1 MDFQGHGKIEA
12 ILGRVFK
19 RWAMTFNSHSVTIV
33 SPQPGEVNKRS
44 EAMKRMRRNHEATF
58 KTQMA
63 FAAVKGDKALVEWAE
78 KLAWRL
84 SQHAD
89 DLPMLMLSAPAVR
102 PGRSPRSQPNGGS
115 AYLRPRS
122 RKEFP
127 RLIGSD
133 NRRPVS
139 RTAPSPMCPPI
150 HLDRKET
157 FRSLGTVL

>member
-63 FAAVKGDKALVEWAE
+63 FAAVKGDKALVE
-78 KLAWRL
+78 
-84 SQHAD
+84 
-89 DLPMLMLSAPAVR
+89 
-102 PGRSPRSQPNGGS
+102 
-115 AYLRPRS
+115 
-122 RKEFP
+122 
-127 RLIGSD
+127 
-133 NRRPVS
+133 
-139 RTAPSPMCPPI
+139 
-150 HLDRKET
+150 
-157 FRSLGTVL
+157 